1 VRATSIGE
9 HRRRQCERFATPSRA
24 VILADHGVLPTRY
37 RFPADGHHCPGRP
50 ENVAPPPTLKE
61 SERRLIL
68 ETLETVGWV
77 IGGTNGAAAA
87 PDGTALR

>member
-1 VRATSIGE
+1 
-9 HRRRQCERFATPSRA
+9 
-24 VILADHGVLPTRY
+24 
-37 RFPADGHHCPGRP
+37 
-50 ENVAPPPTLKE
+50 
-61 SERRLIL
+61 LIL